1 MESTVRKVGDS
12 PAKKVIPESS
22 IMDSGTNTIE
32 AGAEKVILDS
42 PFEESDSK
50 YDHIEKEFKVLK
62 GSIKK
67 LIVDIRE
74 QMNASENPFL
84 NIQQMMPAQSAIF
97 REDPPETDRPVKMKP
112 EEEQETPAYEEVTA
126 ELKKKDHVKSPPS
139 QDVNYHGANDH
150 CPLAA
155 RHDPAVTRCAFEAEH
170 SGRDDTCPIMQ
181 RLYAARDHSTG
192 ELCYECIRNGDQ
204 PERNATR
211 HVRQR
216 CPADLKDTAPCGRP
230 VDRGPAA
237 WYQGRPLPCMPQ
249 HAAGRQGKPG
259 YGSYD
264 GPFMQDPCSRCPQK
278 GKPQMYRPGPSDN
291 GHYPFHEPCRGD
303 YSPYYRQGYAG
314 NGRYRP
320 GPGERRGCDGS
331 YGYDWEPARNTSYP
345 EGVSEQGRDR
355 PGEWQQPRMA
365 YRSAENTPD
374 YYDEGPEYDYRELQG
389 QARPV
394 RSQGKCR
401 RKSLDHVPDDSYIQP
416 EPEPEPVVIDIQ
428 SPGSVRKK
436 HKARARSVPD
446 IVVVDVEPE
455 NVVPQSVRVSRRKG
469 L

>member
-22 IMDSGTNTIE
+22 IMDSDTKTIE
-32 AGAEKVILDS
+32 AGAEKVILES

-84 NIQQMMPAQSAIF
+84 NIQQMMPAQSSIF
-97 REDPPETDRPVKMKP
+97 RDDPLDADRPAKKI
-112 EEEQETPAYEEVTA
+112 ERETQADEA
-126 ELKKKDHVKSPPS
+126 EISAPKKNDINSPPAP
-139 QDVNYHGANDH
+139 DINNNCANDH

-155 RHDPAVTRCAFEAEH
+155 RQGRAVTRCAALGAEQ
-170 SGRDDTCPIMQ
+170 SGRGDTCPVMK
-181 RLYAARDHSTG
+181 RLYGSRDYSTG
-192 ELCYECIRNGDQ
+192 ELCYECIRSGHL
-204 PERNATR
+204 PERNATSQ
-211 HVRQR
+211 VRQG
-216 CPADLKDTAPCGRP
+216 CPAGFCDTAPWGRSA
-230 VDRGPAA
+230 DQGHGA

-249 HAAGRQGKPG
+249 HAASRQGKPG
-259 YGSYD
+259 YGPYD

-278 GKPQMYRPGPSDN
+278 GKPHMYGPGPSDN
-291 GHYPFHEPCRGD
+291 GYYPFHEPCRGD

-320 GPGERRGCDGS
+320 GPEERRGCDGS

-355 PGEWQQPRMA
+355 PGEWQQPRRA
-365 YRSAENTPD
+365 YRPAENTPD
-374 YYDEGPEYDYRELQG
+374 YYDEGPEHDYRGLQG

-401 RKSLDHVPDDSYIQP
+401 RKSLDHVSDNSYIQP

-436 HKARARSVPD
+436 HKARTRSVPD

-455 NVVPQSVRVSRRKG
+455 NVVPQSVRASRRKG